1 MINKLKRRIVLM
13 LIILL
18 IFPSNLVSPLIV
30 VNADEETVIFHETFD
45 EDDMLFIQSGGASL
59 AYVSDVDFTDNGHA
73 LHVYRRM
80 NDYDAADLP
89 FLSLGLKDRRTYSVQ
104 VEGYVDSDEEVPNG
118 AEVVISLVD
127 SYTWIKN
134 LALEAGE
141 AFSLSTRFT
150 ADFSTDNILRIQ
162 TNESGAKVAFYI
174 TEVLIKELH
183 EDSSDQ
189 NDTERGPIQLFETI
203 TFENGELSGFEP
215 RGGVEKL
222 TITNEVNNTVDGST
236 ALKVENREQNWNG
249 PSLRI
254 EKFIEKGSEYHL
266 SAWVKLLEPSSAE
279 ITLSTQVGSEDYGAS
294 YMNIQSKTVAAS
306 DGWVELE
313 GTYRY
318 SSVGDEYVTL
328 YIESA
333 NPEASFYI
341 DDISLVKTN
350 VEKLEVEQNLVP
362 IKEVYQ
368 DYFLI
373 GNAVSTSDFDGD
385 RLALLTGHHN
395 LVTAENA
402 MKPDSAYINGHFDF
416 NAEDM
421 LIQMAEDQGLAVHGH
436 VLVWHQQSPEWL

>member
-183 EDSSDQ
+183 EDSSD
-189 NDTERGPIQLFETI
+189 
-203 TFENGELSGFEP
+203 
-215 RGGVEKL
+215 
-222 TITNEVNNTVDGST
+222 
-236 ALKVENREQNWNG
+236 
-249 PSLRI
+249 
-254 EKFIEKGSEYHL
+254 
-266 SAWVKLLEPSSAE
+266 
-279 ITLSTQVGSEDYGAS
+279 
-294 YMNIQSKTVAAS
+294 
-306 DGWVELE
+306 
-313 GTYRY
+313 
-318 SSVGDEYVTL
+318 
-328 YIESA
+328 
-333 NPEASFYI
+333 
-341 DDISLVKTN
+341 
-350 VEKLEVEQNLVP
+350 
-362 IKEVYQ
+362 
-368 DYFLI
+368 
-373 GNAVSTSDFDGD
+373 
-385 RLALLTGHHN
+385 
-395 LVTAENA
+395 
-402 MKPDSAYINGHFDF
+402 
-416 NAEDM
+416 
-421 LIQMAEDQGLAVHGH
+421 
-436 VLVWHQQSPEWL
+436 

>member
-1 MINKLKRRIVLM
+1 M
-13 LIILL
+13 
-18 IFPSNLVSPLIV
+18 
-30 VNADEETVIFHETFD
+30 
-45 EDDMLFIQSGGASL
+45 
-59 AYVSDVDFTDNGHA
+59 
-73 LHVYRRM
+73 
-80 NDYDAADLP
+80 
-89 FLSLGLKDRRTYSVQ
+89 
-104 VEGYVDSDEEVPNG
+104 
-118 AEVVISLVD
+118 
-127 SYTWIKN
+127 
-134 LALEAGE
+134 
-141 AFSLSTRFT
+141 
-150 ADFSTDNILRIQ
+150 
-162 TNESGAKVAFYI
+162 
-174 TEVLIKELH
+174 
-183 EDSSDQ
+183 
-189 NDTERGPIQLFETI
+189 
-203 TFENGELSGFEP
+203 
-215 RGGVEKL
+215 
-222 TITNEVNNTVDGST
+222 
-236 ALKVENREQNWNG
+236 
-249 PSLRI
+249 
-254 EKFIEKGSEYHL
+254 
-266 SAWVKLLEPSSAE
+266 KLLEPSSAE